1 MECEEGIISDVE
13 HEAGSSSQTIL
24 PPAGATTTAS
34 PPPMDGHVIGNE
46 SVVHSS
52 QGGVDQL
59 ERCGKWLSEIPRDDV
74 IVLRQTPEYQD
85 FLRAFERL
93 GHAHR
98 RVISM
103 DRSSMSLD
111 QSQQL
116 HEPDFMV
123 KDTQQLGYEHDDHHQ
138 QQQHRQPQHNQLLQ
152 VSTLSSLH
160 LSNHQGQVIPQHQHQ
175 QEHQV
180 AASALVVHHP
190 PFNNF
195 LQHLTADDVILRVFE
210 FLECQSLIRT
220 AMTCSRFRQLANRSA
235 SQRTYGVAN
244 ARQLNNVM
252 QLLRA
257 KEQIDGVGTGI
268 HDSHVRV
275 PILLLSRRVL
285 VTDAGDPE
293 YNGVYFCTGSNG
305 NGFVF
310 TKPRYPEQRVRTT
323 EAGVRYVQR
332 PGTPAFDGA
341 GAVPAVNGPE
351 AAGGVVDGF
360 LPPVNPVQRQ
370 FQQQRHVMG
379 AGVGNN
385 PAQRAAVA
393 AADAAP
399 AARFE
404 SEVAQPGQLLRCII
418 AKRFSNEVRL
428 THQICVKRHFRV
440 NHTVLT
446 PRHAFSFI
454 LPIDNPLVSQQGS

>member
-1 MECEEGIISDVE
+1 MEYEEGIISDVE
-13 HEAGSSSQTIL
+13 HEAGSSASML
-24 PPAGATTTAS
+24 PPATAASAAS
-34 PPPMDGHVIGNE
+34 PPTDEATIGSE
-46 SVVHSS
+46 SVVNTSS
-52 QGGVDQL
+52 AGVDQL

-74 IVLRQTPEYQD
+74 IILRQTPEYQD

-93 GHAHR
+93 GCAHR

-111 QSQQL
+111 QSQQVSESEVMA
-116 HEPDFMV
+116 HES
-123 KDTQQLGYEHDDHHQ
+123 LHHQ
-138 QQQHRQPQHNQLLQ
+138 HYQQPEHHPQHAQFH
-152 VSTLSSLH
+152 VATSSSLQ
-160 LSNHQGQVIPQHQHQ
+160 SNSHNGQIVPQHHQ
-175 QEHQV
+175 PHIIT
-180 AASALVVHHP
+180 SSILVQLP

-235 SQRTYGVAN
+235 TQRTYGVAN

-323 EAGVRYVQR
+323 ESGARYVQTSTSQVSAGVGIAR
-332 PGTPAFDGA
+332 HFA
-341 GAVPAVNGPE
+341 GAV
-351 AAGGVVDGF
+351 GGGGNGF
-360 LPPVNPVQRQ
+360 LPPINPVNRQ
-370 FQQQRHVMG
+370 FQRQPQRHMMG

-385 PAQRAAVA
+385 PRHRAAID

-418 AKRFSNEVRL
+418 AKRFSNEVRSYIFCL
-428 THQICVKRHFRV
+428 FLWHYLRISYRFLSPLRYFYSCQDHPM
-440 NHTVLT
+440 VLK
-446 PRHAFSFI
+446 
-454 LPIDNPLVSQQGS
+454 QGS